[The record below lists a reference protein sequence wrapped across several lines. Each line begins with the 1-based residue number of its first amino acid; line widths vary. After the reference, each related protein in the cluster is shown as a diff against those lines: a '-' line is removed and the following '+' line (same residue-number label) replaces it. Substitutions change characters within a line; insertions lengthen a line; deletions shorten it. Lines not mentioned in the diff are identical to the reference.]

1 MATIPR
7 RLLTFSL
14 THILHFLFF
23 SQPLE
28 GRRGCLWLQKRAGG
42 WGILAAGKSV
52 FHTDLPE
59 SEACILLLGLF
70 FNLWRPIV
78 WDRRFVYHL
87 PVWHRVEPPR
97 LYKPNKKKNVF
108 TLFFNHYILTPFLN
122 FTTEKTDFTCLLSC
136 FNLFFVCQIFVHTYS
151 NKMSFLYFDN
161 CLEIITIYFH
171 VIFSNNIHR
180 LAVMQTHY

>member
-7 RLLTFSL
+7 RLLTFSH
-14 THILHFLFF
+14 TTFCIFFFF
-23 SQPLE
+23 SQLLE
-28 GRRGCLWLQKRAGG
+28 GWRGCLWLQKRAGG
-42 WGILAAGKSV
+42 WGILAARKSV

-97 LYKPNKKKNVF
+97 LYKPNKKIVF
-108 TLFFNHYILTPFLN
+108 TLFFNHYIMTPYLN
-122 FTTEKTDFTCLLSC
+122 FTTEKRILLAC
-136 FNLFFVCQIFVHTYS
+136 CRALTFF
-151 NKMSFLYFDN
+151 FDKFFYIRITTK
-161 CLEIITIYFH
+161 CHFCILII
-171 VIFSNNIHR
+171 
-180 LAVMQTHY
+180 AWK